1 MQRFACHNSIMGII
15 RRSFTYLD
23 DYIVI
28 QDIGQTTPRVRAV
41 CRGGGGGMIE
51 VYKILHG
58 VYDKRVTSELLNVM
72 DHSRTRGHS
81 LKLAKHRSRLELR
94 KNFFTSRVVNMWNS
108 LTEQVISAP
117 SVNAFENRLNK
128 LHVWTNHLMKY
139 NPETEYN
146 PDTSTQEPGSRTS
159 SLANEQQ
166 KEMELN
172 KEASSLRSVSTDKQT

>member
-1 MQRFACHNSIMGII
+1 
-15 RRSFTYLD
+15 
-23 DYIVI
+23 
-28 QDIGQTTPRVRAV
+28 
-41 CRGGGGGMIE
+41 
-51 VYKILHG
+51 
-58 VYDKRVTSELLNVM
+58 
-72 DHSRTRGHS
+72 
-81 LKLAKHRSRLELR
+81 
-94 KNFFTSRVVNMWNS
+94 MWNS

-128 LHVWTNHLMKY
+128 LHVWTNYRMKY